1 MAKEL
6 EHEVAYY
13 YDLYPTKEDL
23 MGVTSDHSTLVRYV
37 MEVLT
42 LFFEGQVCAVYENLN
57 FYQTDYYKEEPLAPD
72 IAVIKGVTFR
82 RTRSWRVGKS
92 GPAPQVV
99 FEIASKE
106 TWQKD
111 LQEKPSSYAQ
121 MGVQEYFAYDPN
133 DPPLRRK
140 PASRLRGWRLDPLTH
155 QMQEMS
161 LRPDGTLWSMH
172 LESFLVPDGPYLRLT
187 DPYGQRRLTK
197 AEAEAD
203 ARRAHAETQRAEAEA
218 AARQAEARRAEAA
231 ERRAEALAERLRSL
245 GIDPD

>member
-13 YDLYPTKEDL
+13 YDLYPTTEDL
-23 MGVTSDHSTLVRYV
+23 MGETSDHSMLVRYL

-42 LFFEGQVCAVYENLN
+42 YFFKGQACAVYENLN

-72 IAVIKGVTFR
+72 IAVIKGVIFR

-111 LQEKPSSYAQ
+111 LQEKPSRYAQ

-140 PASRLRGWRLDPLTH
+140 PASRLRGWRLDPLTQ
-155 QMQEMS
+155 QMTEMP
-161 LRPDGTLWSMH
+161 LRPDGTLWSRH
-172 LESFLVPDGPYLRLT
+172 LESLLVPDGPYLHLA
-187 DPYGQRRLTK
+187 DQYGQRRLTK
-197 AEAEAD
+197 AEAE
-203 ARRAHAETQRAEAEA
+203 EQRAEAEA
-218 AARQAEARRAEAA
+218 AARQAEAIRAEAA

-245 GIDPD
+245 GIDPDQI

>member
-13 YDLYPTKEDL
+13 YDLYPTMEDL
-23 MGVTSDHSTLVRYV
+23 MGETSDHSMLVRYL

-42 LFFEGQVCAVYENLN
+42 AFFEGQACAVYENLN

-72 IAVIKGVTFR
+72 IAVIKGVIFR

-111 LQEKPSSYAQ
+111 LQEKPSRYAQ

-140 PASRLRGWRLDPLTH
+140 PANRLRGWRLDPLTQ
-155 QMQEMS
+155 QMREMS
-161 LRPDGTLWSMH
+161 LSPNGRLWSLH
-172 LESFLVPDGPYLRLT
+172 LESFLVPDGLYLHLAYQ
-187 DPYGQRRLTK
+187 YGQRRLTK
-197 AEAEAD
+197 AEAEA
-203 ARRAHAETQRAEAEA
+203 
-218 AARQAEARRAEAA
+218 AARQAEAIRAEAA

-245 GIDPD
+245 GIDPDQI